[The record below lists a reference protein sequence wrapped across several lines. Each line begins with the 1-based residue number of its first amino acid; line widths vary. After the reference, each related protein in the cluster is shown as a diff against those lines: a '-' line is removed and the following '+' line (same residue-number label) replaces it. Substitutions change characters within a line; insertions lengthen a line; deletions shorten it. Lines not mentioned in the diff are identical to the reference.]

1 MDGITPYTPNEQ
13 PREIR
18 DILPHP
24 DTSYN
29 LNNFL
34 INFNSQLDSNNK
46 LNKAKTDALK
56 KIKHIYK
63 DTFDRKNNETEY
75 MIRHELNRFKSWR
88 KASRIYRR

>member
-18 DILPHP
+18 NILPHP
-24 DTSYN
+24 DTGYN

-34 INFNSQLDSNNK
+34 INFNSQLENNNK

-56 KIKHIYK
+56 NIKRIYR

-75 MIRHELNRFKSWR
+75 MIQHELNRFKSWR
-88 KASRIYRR
+88 KTSCIYRR